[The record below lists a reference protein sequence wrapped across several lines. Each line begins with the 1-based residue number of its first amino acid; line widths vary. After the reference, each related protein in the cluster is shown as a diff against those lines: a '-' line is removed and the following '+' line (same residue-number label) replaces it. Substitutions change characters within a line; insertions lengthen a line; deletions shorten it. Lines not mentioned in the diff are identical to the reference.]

1 MPDGVFTSEDARSYK
16 PRSELFAYAMRK
28 TGFSPYEVVHIGDS
42 LSSDVKGAGAAG
54 IKAIWINRSDK
65 TVPDGV
71 IAVNN
76 LLDIF
81 GTSFFRE

>member
-1 MPDGVFTSEDARSYK
+1 MKKG
-16 PRSELFAYAMRK
+16 
-28 TGFSPYEVVHIGDS
+28 YEVQSNG
-42 LSSDVKGAGAAG
+42 
-54 IKAIWINRSDK
+54 KAIWINRSDK